1 VANGHITLVH
11 KPLTFQNVFEIDLQH
26 LDYVAPATRSPTGK
40 DYLLEMVLGIR
51 SSSQRIKDILGE
63 RKGAKI
69 IDGLLAEVELQRED
83 YLVPFAWDLSMY
95 RTPPINWDP
104 AVPFVSQS
112 NADLD
117 AVRQEAEALVRMED
131 AGGAINKDMTLTNV
145 GDYVICVSNP
155 SDPLKRPFWVGQV
168 TNNYQTQK
176 DLRVHWLLPPTKR
189 PGSDGKG
196 TKGKNGASRETEDMD
211 VESTAREPV
220 LMETKYVSP
229 SAPPRERAHLPQQP
243 NLLCKIKNFPYA
255 QFRPVMDINTA
266 EKSNSNKGNRKSVI
280 PSFRISYDC
289 CYFSFSS
296 LKPDTRLPTNVLD
309 ELSMEQEIQW
319 KG

>member
-1 VANGHITLVH
+1 
-11 KPLTFQNVFEIDLQH
+11 
-26 LDYVAPATRSPTGK
+26 
-40 DYLLEMVLGIR
+40 
-51 SSSQRIKDILGE
+51 
-63 RKGAKI
+63 
-69 IDGLLAEVELQRED
+69 
-83 YLVPFAWDLSMY
+83 
-95 RTPPINWDP
+95 
-104 AVPFVSQS
+104 
-112 NADLD
+112 
-117 AVRQEAEALVRMED
+117 MED

-168 TNNYQTQK
+168 TNNYTTQK
-176 DLRVHWLLPPTKR
+176 ELRVHWLLPPTKR

-196 TKGKNGASRETEDMD
+196 TKGKNGASRKTEDMD
-211 VESTAREPV
+211 VENTAREPE

-243 NLLCKIKNFPYA
+243 NLACKIKNFPYA

-289 CYFSFSS
+289 CYFSFTS
-296 LKPDTRLPTNVLD
+296 LKPDTRLPSNVLD
-309 ELSMEQEIQW
+309 ELSLEKDIQW